1 VHYWPTELEIA
12 GIIWTIQKLR
22 HLIEGIGP
30 TKLFTDH
37 KPAADILTSTTLKIS
52 SLVRMNL
59 RLIRASQFM
68 SQYPSVKIVY
78 RSGKDHVNANAL
90 SRLVRLRDKQENT
103 REDEGCVY

>member
-1 VHYWPTELEIA
+1 
-12 GIIWTIQKLR
+12 
-22 HLIEGIGP
+22 
-30 TKLFTDH
+30 
-37 KPAADILTSTTLKIS
+37 
-52 SLVRMNL
+52 
-59 RLIRASQFM
+59 M